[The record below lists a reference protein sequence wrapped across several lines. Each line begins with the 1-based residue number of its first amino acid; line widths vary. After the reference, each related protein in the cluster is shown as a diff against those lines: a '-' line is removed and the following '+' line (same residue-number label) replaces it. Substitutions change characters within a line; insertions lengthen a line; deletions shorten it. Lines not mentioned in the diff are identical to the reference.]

1 MKISKGIILPIFIFL
16 FVTPLYS
23 QPPPA
28 AVDRATTG
36 IDRLGAEREEK
47 AKESLRQPRKKPTV
61 VEPEE
66 APVAAEEEKFFVKKI
81 HLVGMVSFAPE
92 DFASIVQKYENRE
105 VGLSELE
112 VLSKEIERE
121 YLRRGVIAAVFV
133 VPQEIAGGEVTL
145 QVVEAKMGELQVQD
159 SRYFNKNRLF
169 YYWKI
174 RPGEILHY
182 DKISRSI
189 QMMNKNPDRE
199 VKAALHAG
207 KKPGTTDIFLT
218 PETSCPAHL
227 TYTFDHEGVV
237 STGKTRQ
244 GYGARLNNFLGLDDT
259 LMGGYNFGRAFNGFY
274 IYHSLPV
281 TPYGTT
287 LLYGYSRSASIPGKE
302 FATFGIKSNAKNTSV
317 SLHQDL
323 YKKDE
328 YLGEIYLGFDAK
340 DKVTWIASGEPV
352 YNKDRLRVF
361 TLGGSWVR
369 RDFGATTTFSPEI
382 ARGVKAFGAS
392 KMYNPFASRGAHP
405 EFTKATLGIQHRRS
419 LPLGLQANIK
429 VKGQWASEKLTPQ
442 EEFSLGGIDSV
453 RGYPSGDY
461 LADSAVTDSAELLIP
476 AFFIPSGWHLPYAEK
491 PLKDQTTGVL
501 FVDYGWGQRRGPL
514 ESETSG
520 RERSRKN
527 MLAAGAGV
535 RFSLYNQAL
544 VRLEWGFPLADNR
557 TITEAGH
564 SRFHISVD
572 FQERLPE
579 EIERINKLNEEENIK
594 QWAKRLL
601 DEELIRPGSTVRKKL
616 YGYLDEAKACEQKKQ
631 LKECK
636 EYYEKIDTI
645 GKSLLQQAE
654 EYARACLTQ
663 QKELKQKEKLAQK
676 FEKEGRTEDAK
687 KLWQQISEGAI
698 PKPFILEF

>member
-1 MKISKGIILPIFIFL
+1 MKISKGLIISIFVL
-16 FVTPLYS
+16 LSGNPLYS

-28 AVDRATTG
+28 AVERATSG
-36 IDRLGAEREEK
+36 IDELQREREERIRERG
-47 AKESLRQPRKKPTV
+47 AQPREKPAV

-66 APVAAEEEKFFVKKI
+66 APVSPEEEKFFVKKI
-81 HLVGMVSFAPE
+81 NLAGMQSFSPE

-133 VPQEIAGGEVTL
+133 VPQEIAEGTVTL
-145 QVVEAKMGELQVQD
+145 QVVEAKMGELQAQD
-159 SRYFNKNRLF
+159 ARYFSKKRLY

-174 RPGEILHY
+174 LPGEVLRY

-207 KKPGTTDIFLT
+207 KKPGTTDIYLT
-218 PETSCPAHL
+218 PETSLPAHL

-244 GYGARLNNFLGLDDT
+244 GYGARMNNFLGLDDT
-259 LMGGYNFGRAFNGFY
+259 LMGGYNSGRAFNGFY
-274 IYHSLPV
+274 LYHSLPV

-287 LLYGYSRSASIPGKE
+287 LLYGYSRSVSIPGKE
-302 FATFGIKSNAKNTSV
+302 FSVFGIESNAKNSSV

-328 YLGEIYLGFDAK
+328 YIGEIYVGFDAK

-352 YNKDRLRVF
+352 YNKDRLRIF
-361 TLGGSWVR
+361 TLGGSYVR
-369 RDFGATTTFSPEI
+369 RDFGATTTISPEI

-405 EFTKATLGIQHRRS
+405 DFTKATLGIQHRRS

-453 RGYPSGDY
+453 RGYPAGDY
-461 LADSAVTDSAELLIP
+461 LADSAVTDSVELLIP
-476 AFFIPSGWHLPYAEK
+476 AFFVPSSWHLPYAEK
-491 PLKDQTTGVL
+491 SLKDQTTGVL

-520 RERSRKN
+520 RERSRVN
-527 MLAAGAGV
+527 MLAAGAGL

-544 VRLEWGFPLADNR
+544 VRLEWGFPLAANR
-557 TITEAGH
+557 PITEAGR

-579 EIERINKLNEEENIK
+579 EIERITKLNEEENIK

-601 DEELIRPGSTVRKKL
+601 DEELIRPGSAVRKKL
-616 YGYLDEAKACEQKKQ
+616 YGYMDEARACEQKNQ

-636 EYYEKIDTI
+636 AYYEKIDSI

-663 QKELKQKEKLAQK
+663 QKELKTKEKLAKK
-676 FEKEGRTEDAK
+676 FEQEGRTEDAK
-687 KLWQQISEGAI
+687 KLWQQISDGAI